1 VPGVDGPELSEAVGA
16 AEPEVTG
23 ERGISSIHRGR
34 SLQSRITNLLA
45 AGLMSALGLG
55 LLGWY
60 YAHTSAAESAA
71 HRSGQAA
78 LQRQASGTVPLPPLG
93 PLHEP
98 AAAPRGAS
106 LMASTLGP
114 PPTLPSAVAADPVP
128 VAGFP
133 EGDPRYGVPVMPAAG
148 TLSPRQLA
156 LARELSGPAFDTRR
170 TSASSGPSSPSASP
184 SVSPSA
190 STASGE
196 GAPDVGGL
204 PAPAGFPGTNPS
216 LAGTNAS
223 RAGTNASRAGTSPS
237 TGGLGALL
245 TPTITRAARPSVL
258 PTRRLLLPKGAFID
272 CTLETAIDSTLPGM
286 TTCITATD
294 TFGAD
299 GTVVLLPRGTELVG
313 ETRGQVE
320 QGASRLFVLWTEAR
334 TPGGVVIPLDSP
346 GTDALGR
353 SGLTG
358 TVNRHFWQRFG
369 AAILISVING
379 GIQYGVQSQNQGGA
393 LVYEPDTTESV
404 MTEAL
409 KSTVDIPPTITVK
422 NGARIQVLVAR
433 NIDFRSVYALRP
445 TGK

>member
-1 VPGVDGPELSEAVGA
+1 VDGPEVSEAVGA

-60 YAHTSAAESAA
+60 YAHTFAAESAA

-98 AAAPRGAS
+98 AAVPPGSS

-114 PPTLPSAVAADPVP
+114 PPALPSAAAADPVP

-133 EGDPRYGVPVMPAAG
+133 EGDPGYGVPVMPAAG

-156 LARELSGPAFDTRR
+156 LARELSGPAFDTSPTN
-170 TSASSGPSSPSASP
+170 TSSASASP
-184 SVSPSA
+184 GGSMSSSEVPPLSGGPPS
-190 STASGE
+190 
-196 GAPDVGGL
+196 
-204 PAPAGFPGTNPS
+204 PAGFP
-216 LAGTNAS
+216 
-223 RAGTNASRAGTSPS
+223 GTSPS

-272 CTLETAIDSTLPGM
+272 CTLETVIDSTLPGM